1 MNPKKY
7 LRDLPKYKKTW
18 VKEKSTYGFMDDPCS
33 VYLIFE
39 SFAPTNYSKVISK
52 RIAQKQCAYP
62 CEDLYFF
69 ELFKYLK
76 KFQVYVGPF
85 SIKNNKKNDLKK
97 YIKMYLLQKHS
108 KQLTKDKFVFL
119 NDYSELIDD
128 CFNILYQ
135 DGYTNISLVIQKK
148 LGYKY
153 YENIVYT

>member
-18 VKEKSTYGFMDDPCS
+18 AKEKSTFGFMDEAHS

-39 SFAPTNYSKVISK
+39 SLEIDNYDKVVIK
-52 RIAQKQCAYP
+52 RIPQKQLNYP
-62 CEDLYFF
+62 SDNLYFF

-76 KFQVYVGPF
+76 KYKAYAGSF
-85 SIKNNKKNDLKK
+85 SVKKPNKNDIKK
-97 YIKMYLLQKHS
+97 FIKMHLLQKHS
-108 KQLTKDKFVFL
+108 KELIKDKLIYL
-119 NDYSELIDD
+119 NDYSNLINY
-128 CFNILYQ
+128 CFDALDQNAYVK
-135 DGYTNISLVIQKK
+135 ISLVIEKK